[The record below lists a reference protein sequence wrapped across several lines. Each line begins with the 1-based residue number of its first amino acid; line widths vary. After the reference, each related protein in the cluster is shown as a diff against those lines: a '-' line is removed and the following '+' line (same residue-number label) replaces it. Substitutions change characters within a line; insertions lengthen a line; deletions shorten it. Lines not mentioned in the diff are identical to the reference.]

1 MINTNFN
8 ANNNINWWNTGNF
21 NNNRNTANNTNTN
34 FFGSNNSNI
43 SSAARTSLLNLR
55 RTADTVMASL
65 NAMRTTG
72 NNNSAFGLSRAIS
85 DNTDVLNI
93 ASVSAN
99 RLRSANANT
108 SFNVD
113 VVQLAAEQRNQGGA
127 MTASA
132 SAVGA
137 GGFTAG
143 ANQIAIDI
151 DGRQFDI
158 NFNVGAN
165 DTVRDV
171 QQRIASAINSRN
183 LGVQATVA
191 AGTGAAAG
199 TSTLTLA
206 SAETGVN
213 RANQPNFAVRDITGN
228 AAATTG
234 ITNITQEAQNAQFR
248 VNRGFTGTLQT
259 SRSNNVEVG
268 LGVRADLREVGQAEV
283 TLDRDLT
290 GQQNAFRSMVNA
302 FNDLME
308 VAQDSGGGRLGREL
322 TGLARSFASS
332 LNRVGI
338 TMNRDGFMQ
347 INEERMRTAAESGEL
362 ERFAARS
369 DNNSNSGF
377 VNRFARTASNVSRNP
392 GAFVQNDTNFS
403 NNWFNPSPAQFTRMN
418 RLMNIGMLF
427 DTGF

>member
-8 ANNNINWWNTGNF
+8 VNNNINWWNTGTF
-21 NNNRNTANNTNTN
+21 NNNRNAANNTN

-55 RTADTVMASL
+55 RTADTVTASL
-65 NAMRTTG
+65 NAMR
-72 NNNSAFGLSRAIS
+72 NVSNNSPFGLSGAIS
-85 DNTDVLNI
+85 GNTDVLNI

-99 RLRSANANT
+99 RLRSANADT
-108 SFNVD
+108 AFSVD
-113 VVQLAAEQRNQGGA
+113 VVQLATAQRNQGEA

-132 SAVGA
+132 SAVDA
-137 GGFTAG
+137 GFTAG
-143 ANQIAIDI
+143 ANQIALDI
-151 DGRQFDI
+151 GGRQFDI

-171 QQRIASAINSRN
+171 QQRIATAINSRN
-183 LGVQATVA
+183 LGVQATVT

-199 TSTLTLA
+199 TSTLALA

-213 RANQPNFAVRDITGN
+213 RAGQPNFAVRDVTGN
-228 AAATTG
+228 AAAATG

-259 SRSNNVEVG
+259 SRSNNVDVG
-268 LGVRADLREVGQAEV
+268 LGIRADLQETGRSEI
-283 TLDRDLT
+283 TLARDLT

-308 VAQDSGGGRLGREL
+308 VAQDSGAGRLGREL
-322 TGLARSFASS
+322 TGLARSFGSS

-347 INEERMRTAAESGEL
+347 INEDRMRAAAESGEL

-369 DNNSNSGF
+369 DNNSNFGF
-377 VNRFARTASNVSRNP
+377 VNRLARTAGNVSRNP

-403 NNWFNPSPAQFTRMN
+403 NSWFNPSPAQFGRMN

-427 DTGF
+427 DTSF